1 MDELTELQSEIP
13 NYQEYIEKLS
23 SYMASTGRQY
33 QNHAATIRSWTL
45 RDRPS
50 LSKRNYECKEDE
62 SL

>member
-1 MDELTELQSEIP
+1 MGELTELQSEIP

-33 QNHAATIRSWTL
+33 QNHAATIRSWAL
-45 RDRPS
+45 RDRPA